1 MTFREVLSEA
11 TAQLEKSHISEAQ
24 SDAWLL
30 MEFVWKLNRNYYFM
44 HSDDI
49 IEDSD
54 KERYLSLISRRI
66 EHIPVQLLTNR
77 AYFMGHEF
85 YVNEDVLIPRL
96 DTEVLIEAVLPMI
109 QMNDHV
115 LDMCTGSGCI
125 IISLLLEAGVDIK
138 GTGVDIS
145 KGALAVA
152 KRNATVLGTDVDFI
166 ESDLFINVKGRY
178 DIIVS
183 NPPYIRSAVVADL
196 MPEVSDHE
204 PLLALDGKAD
214 GLYFYREIIAKSH
227 NFLTDKGY
235 LAFEIGYDQGDELIA
250 LMNDSNYQD
259 IKVIKDL
266 AGLDR
271 VVVGQRR

>member
-1 MTFREVLSEA
+1 MTFREALSEA
-11 TAQLEKSHISEAQ
+11 TAQLEKRHISEAR

-30 MEFVWKLNRNYYFM
+30 MEFVWKINRNYYFM

-49 IEDSD
+49 IEDND
-54 KERYLSLISRRI
+54 KERYRSLISRRI

-96 DTEVLIEAVLPMI
+96 DTEVLIETVLPLI
-109 QMNDHV
+109 QMNNHV
-115 LDMCTGSGCI
+115 LDMCTGSGCV
-125 IISLLLEAGVDIK
+125 IISLLLEGGVDIK

-145 KGALAVA
+145 KEALAVA

-166 ESDLFINVKGRY
+166 ESDLFTNVKGRY

-196 MPEVSDHE
+196 MPEVREHE

-214 GLYFYREIIAKSH
+214 GLYFYREIITKSH
-227 NFLTDKGY
+227 GFLTDKGY

-250 LMNDSNYQD
+250 LMTDSNYQD